1 MDKLIIAEK
10 PSVALR
16 IALSLSE
23 TKPKTNAFNGVVY
36 YEAYRKGEK
45 IYIVAAAGHLFTLHQ
60 KDRNNELPIFNIEWV
75 PSYKVNKKAYFTKK
89 YLDAIEEVGKKCGF
103 FINACDYD
111 IEGTIIGSNLIKDI
125 TNRDVNKEISEGFGQ
140 VGRMK
145 FSTTT
150 KPDLEYAYENLGK
163 FDYNNM
169 YAGEARHMLDWMW
182 GINMSRVLMNALY
195 LGGVKKIMSVGRVQG
210 PTLGILAKRELEIKD
225 FVPRPFWTVF
235 ISYKGTEFQ
244 NKRGNIF
251 EKPDAEKALDA
262 TKNSKIL
269 VKELSVSAEEKYPFP
284 PFDLTSLQLEASRAA
299 RMDPTRTLAVAQSL
313 YEKSY
318 ISYPRTASQKLPGT
332 LNLSKIIQ
340 MIGQNPKYSD
350 HAKKLTSESR
360 YRPRE
365 GGKEDEAHPAIH
377 PTGEMPKS
385 MSGEEEAVYDII
397 TKRFLACFAESAL
410 IENTRAVLAAGT
422 EEYAASGNVIKKKGW
437 MDIYNYYKPD
447 ENLMPQLEKGEDVS
461 AEKIYM
467 KEGKTEPP
475 KRYTKASLIALLEKK
490 DLGTKATRAAI
501 IDTLFNRGYIIN
513 AKIEVTEFGMSVYQS
528 LMKYC
533 SNILDE
539 DLTKTLEKDMEKISK
554 GSKNKDDVIGEG
566 KKIISEVVATFKKN
580 GREIGKELSK
590 GLKESEVTNSL
601 GKCKCGN
608 GDLVIKKS
616 RNNKQFV
623 GCTNWPTCNNSFPL
637 PQNAKI
643 VSLHKMCEKCGT
655 PKIKVFSKGKVFEMD
670 LDPNCETKKNW
681 NSMKAAG
688 ETGAAEADKIKV
700 TTAKEILDQKD
711 KDKPK
716 MAKEE
721 TPRGVKAEKPQETLP
736 KAKKASKPKKER
748 KPRKKKDEKKAD

>member
-36 YEAYRKGEK
+36 YEAYRRGEK

-60 KDRNNELPIFNIEWV
+60 KERSNELPIFNIEWV

-89 YLDAIEEVGKKCGF
+89 YLDAIEEVGKRCGF

-125 TNRDVNKEISEGFGQ
+125 TNRDVNKEISEGSGQ

-150 KPDLEYAYENLGK
+150 KPDLEYAYENLSK

-195 LGGVKKIMSVGRVQG
+195 LGGVKKVMSIGRVQG
-210 PTLGILAKRELEIKD
+210 PTLGILARRELEIRE
-225 FVPRPFWTVF
+225 FVPRPFWTLFV
-235 ISYKGTEFQ
+235 SYKGIEFQ

-251 EKPDAEKALDA
+251 EKPDAEKILAA
-262 TKNSKIL
+262 TKKGRMV
-269 VKELSVSAEEKYPFP
+269 VKDLSISAEERYPFP

-299 RMDPTRTLAVAQSL
+299 RMDPTRTLAIAQSL

-340 MIGQNPKYSD
+340 MVGQNSKYSD
-350 HAKKLTSESR
+350 FAKKLVSESR

-377 PTGEMPKS
+377 PTGEMPKA
-385 MSGEEEAVYDII
+385 MSGEEETVYDII
-397 TKRFLACFAESAL
+397 AKRFLACFAEAAL
-410 IENTRAVLAAGT
+410 IENTKAVLSAGT
-422 EEYAASGNVIKKKGW
+422 EEYTASGNVIKKKGW
-437 MDIYNYYKPD
+437 MEIYNYYKPE
-447 ENLMPQLEKGEDVS
+447 ENLMPRLEKGEDVD
-461 AEKIYM
+461 AEKVYM

-528 LMKYC
+528 LEKYC

-539 DLTKTLEKDMEKISK
+539 DLTKNLEKDMEKISK
-554 GSKNKDDVIGEG
+554 GLKNKDEVIGDG

-590 GLKESEVTNSL
+590 GLKESEITNSI

-608 GDLVIKKS
+608 GDLVIKRS

-623 GCTNWPTCNNSFPL
+623 GCTNWPTCNNSYPL
-637 PQNAKI
+637 PQNARI
-643 VSLHKMCEKCGT
+643 VALHKVCEKCGT

-681 NSMKAAG
+681 NSTKAAE
-688 ETGAAEADKIKV
+688 ETRAVEADKIKV
-700 TTAKEILDQKD
+700 TTAKEILDRNEGN
-711 KDKPK
+711 KPQI
-716 MAKEE
+716 AKEE
-721 TPRGVKAEKPQETLP
+721 KPSEAT
-736 KAKKASKPKKER
+736 KKTASKKPR
-748 KPRKKKDEKKAD
+748 KPRKKAEKKKATSDPFAQEKEVD